1 MNNQLI
7 KINNTDLQVKEFKGQ
22 RIVTLKDIDTLHQ
35 RPEGTAGR
43 NFRENRKHFI
53 KDEDYFS
60 LKGEELKEFKQT
72 ADFVGSTAKEIIL
85 ILESGYL
92 MIVKSLQDDLA
103 WKVQRELVNN
113 YFKVKEN
120 NVPINLET
128 MQGMAF
134 LSENMAVIGQGVQ
147 ALSKFT
153 VGLKEYVQ
161 DSIQAK
167 DSQIEQAMN
176 LIGIR
181 CKNTRRLISKLKD
194 AIFNKYGDFVPA
206 TDIKF
211 ITAKD
216 KVFKEF
222 KVYKWED
229 IPVTKYNAVE
239 AFIENMF
246 D

>member
-113 YFKVKEN
+113 YFRVKN
-120 NVPINLET
+120 NMPIELNT
-128 MQGMAF
+128 MQGMVF

-161 DSIQAK
+161 DTIRVK
-167 DSQIEQAMN
+167 DSQIDQAMN

-194 AIFNKYGDFVPA
+194 AIFNKYGEYVAA

-211 ITAKD
+211 IAAKD

-222 KVYKWED
+222 KVYKWEE
-229 IPVTKYNAVE
+229 ISVTQYNAVE